1 MLSYY
6 LGGINL
12 MDLMQYNFK
21 DAKIM
26 EYVREKSKTQRKVI

>member
-26 EYVREKSKTQRKVI
+26 EYVRENQKYKER